1 MSLYELLESII
12 GWSYSTSASQQFN
25 STIMYGAV
33 SLCLI
38 FVALTIDLIYKLL
51 LRFLPNNLR

>member
-1 MSLYELLESII
+1 MSLYDLLESII

-33 SLCLI
+33 ALCLI
-38 FVALTIDLIYKLL
+38 FVALTIDLIYKLF